1 MQPLTPHPHSC
12 HPNGFP
18 EAKSHPGLLNPNP
31 DTVSSPGAQLQLHA
45 GVWLFKAAAEVFVR
59 ICWKNTKG
67 TEESI
72 HCPFSC
78 AQRFGLTRSCPFRQ
92 RLAGQ
97 LHRWDFSCEISLV
110 RRDSLQRKALSVC
123 LKASGVGGGGLHD
136 QSASL
141 WLLQKNSNLLLLT
154 SPKTCQKETKNKCR
168 R

>member
-12 HPNGFP
+12 HPNGSP

-31 DTVSSPGAQLQLHA
+31 DTASSPGAQLQLHA

-123 LKASGVGGGGLHD
+123 LKASGVRGGD
-136 QSASL
+136 CTTSQ
-141 WLLQKNSNLLLLT
+141 LLFGCYK
-154 SPKTCQKETKNKCR
+154 KTAICCC
-168 R
+168 

>member
-1 MQPLTPHPHSC
+1 MQPQTPHPHSC
-12 HPNGFP
+12 HPDGSP

-31 DTVSSPGAQLQLHA
+31 DTASSPGAQLQLHA
-45 GVWLFKAAAEVFVR
+45 GVWLFKAAVEVFVR

-78 AQRFGLTRSCPFRQ
+78 AQRFGLTRSCPFCQ

-97 LHRWDFSCEISLV
+97 LHRWDFSCEISLI
-110 RRDSLQRKALSVC
+110 RLDSLQRKALSVC
-123 LKASGVGGGGLHD
+123 LKASGGEYSTTS
-136 QSASL
+136 Q
-141 WLLQKNSNLLLLT
+141 LLFGCYKKNSNLLLLT
-154 SPKTCQKETKNKCR
+154 SPKTRQKETKNKCR